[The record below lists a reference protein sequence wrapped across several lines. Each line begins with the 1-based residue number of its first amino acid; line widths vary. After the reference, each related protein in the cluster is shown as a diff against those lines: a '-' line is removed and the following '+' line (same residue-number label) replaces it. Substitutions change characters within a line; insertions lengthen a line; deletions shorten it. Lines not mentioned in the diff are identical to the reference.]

1 MRLSEFPDSYR
12 VKTWAP
18 AGGGDRV
25 GVGMGCRKGMVLGA
39 EGLVSVSRDHLSGWS
54 SARRPREAPG
64 HWELAG
70 LEVSAG

>member
-1 MRLSEFPDSYR
+1 M
-12 VKTWAP
+12 
-18 AGGGDRV
+18 
-25 GVGMGCRKGMVLGA
+25 GVGMGCRKGIVPGA

-54 SARRPREAPG
+54 SAHHPREAPG